1 MVGSKRKED
10 TLGAAL
16 GRRISERRDAFG
28 WTQAQLAERVGVDTE
43 TISRFERGAAMPS
56 LARLQAVASVLKTS
70 PSELLSEERITQP
83 DDVTV
88 LGGLLSGLAESD
100 RKFLIAELRRACD
113 HFRVRANKRI

>member
-1 MVGSKRKED
+1 
-10 TLGAAL
+10 
-16 GRRISERRDAFG
+16 
-28 WTQAQLAERVGVDTE
+28 
-43 TISRFERGAAMPS
+43 
-56 LARLQAVASVLKTS
+56 VLKTS